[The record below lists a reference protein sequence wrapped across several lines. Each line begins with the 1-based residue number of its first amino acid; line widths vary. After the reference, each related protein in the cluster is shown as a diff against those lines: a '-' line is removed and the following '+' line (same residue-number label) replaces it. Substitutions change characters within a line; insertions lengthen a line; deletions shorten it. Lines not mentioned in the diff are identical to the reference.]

1 MKYKKKLV
9 IRTPTIYIYIH
20 GMLIFASCDISSAL
34 NMAKKKYFRQIL
46 STSLIGM
53 DLFHIFT
60 DPLNIMKKRPIFC
73 VVLY

>member
-1 MKYKKKLV
+1 
-9 IRTPTIYIYIH
+9 
-20 GMLIFASCDISSAL
+20 MLIFASCDISSAL